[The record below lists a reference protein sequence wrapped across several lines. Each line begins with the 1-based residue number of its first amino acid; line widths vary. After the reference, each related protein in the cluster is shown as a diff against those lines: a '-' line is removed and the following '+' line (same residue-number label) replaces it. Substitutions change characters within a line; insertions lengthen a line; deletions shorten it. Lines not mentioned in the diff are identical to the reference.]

1 MKKLRLIFFS
11 MICFWM
17 LGFASAKADDDYE
30 ITKYEVNV
38 DILDNGDARVRQDV
52 AYDFDGDFHGVYY
65 NQDMRGIK
73 GIRDV
78 SAQVTQNGKT
88 IELEE
93 GNSGADNTY
102 GIVENNAQNFKLKLY
117 HKISDDKAVFTY
129 GYTLKQMVTWLC
141 PYNGVN

>member
-52 AYDFDGDFHGVYY
+52 AYDFDGDFHF
-65 NQDMRGIK
+65 QIFFT
-73 GIRDV
+73 V
-78 SAQVTQNGKT
+78 S
-88 IELEE
+88 
-93 GNSGADNTY
+93 
-102 GIVENNAQNFKLKLY
+102 
-117 HKISDDKAVFTY
+117 
-129 GYTLKQMVTWLC
+129 
-141 PYNGVN
+141 

>member
-65 NQDMRGIK
+65 KPGH
-73 GIRDV
+73 
-78 SAQVTQNGKT
+78 
-88 IELEE
+88 E
-93 GNSGADNTY
+93 GNQRHSGRFCT
-102 GIVENNAQNFKLKLY
+102 
-117 HKISDDKAVFTY
+117 SDSKRQDD
-129 GYTLKQMVTWLC
+129 
-141 PYNGVN
+141 